1 LKALKVTW
9 VARTFLGSLDS
20 SLGRR
25 LERLCEHPEQRPP
38 ELGVCQRLVQ
48 PVGVGDFILLGPGAT
63 RRDQRTQQYLQQTH
77 HNLSLVFW
85 QRHTFSIYLF
95 GSGKWRISGGP

>member
-1 LKALKVTW
+1 LQGILSIKINPSQLQLSLWPKSLKVAW

-38 ELGVCQRLVQ
+38 ELGVRQRLVQ
-48 PVGVGDFILLGPGAT
+48 PIGVGDFVLLGPGAT
-63 RRDQRTQQYLQQTH
+63 RGDQRTQQYLQTYTTSCH
-77 HNLSLVFW
+77 
-85 QRHTFSIYLF
+85 
-95 GSGKWRISGGP
+95 